1 MHEFWIPHQA
11 ELLLSS
17 KLYWP
22 EEGIKGDLID
32 YYQSISSVLMPY
44 LKDRAQSLF
53 RYPNGITK
61 PGFVQKDIPHT
72 PEWVRT
78 VKLKAESTGEVVE
91 YLVCDKEATLAYMN
105 NLGCIQLNPWNSRIA
120 HLDKPDYMVIDLDP
134 GENTYDEVVEVAL
147 VTKEVLDK
155 AGAIAYA
162 KTSGATGMHIF
173 VSLGAQYSFNQS
185 KTFAHRVAQLV
196 YERLPKLTSLERSP
210 KERRRQVYLDYLQNA
225 IGQTIA
231 SVYTAR
237 PIPGAPV
244 STPLLWEEVKPGLS
258 PKAFTIQNMPARI
271 REKGDLF
278 EGVLGKGVDLEQC
291 LENLGQ
297 LLSSGTKK

>member
-22 EEGIKGDLID
+22 EEDIKGDLID

-120 HLDKPDYMVIDLDP
+120 HLDKPDYMVIDLVDP

-155 AGAIAYA
+155 AGATAYA
-162 KTSGATGMHIF
+162 KTSGAAGMHIF
-173 VSLGAQYSFNQS
+173 VPLGAQYSFNQS

-225 IGQTIA
+225 IGQAIA

-258 PKAFTIQNMPARI
+258 PKAFTIQNMPARSG
-271 REKGDLF
+271 RKETCLKGCWA
-278 EGVLGKGVDLEQC
+278 KA
-291 LENLGQ
+291 
-297 LLSSGTKK
+297 